1 VLRDLACHLYC
12 RRLRRPLSGAALPRQ
27 VGLIMDGNRRWARQM
42 GLAGPT
48 QGHKHGA
55 EHTEDVLS

>member
-1 VLRDLACHLYC
+1 
-12 RRLRRPLSGAALPRQ
+12 
-27 VGLIMDGNRRWARQM
+27 MDGNRRWARQM